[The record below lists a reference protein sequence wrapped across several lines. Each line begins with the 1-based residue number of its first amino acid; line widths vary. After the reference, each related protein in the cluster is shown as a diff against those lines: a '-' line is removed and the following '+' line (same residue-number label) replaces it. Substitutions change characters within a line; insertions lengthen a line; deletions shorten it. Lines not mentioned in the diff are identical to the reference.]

1 MNQKPLHSQSM
12 VFTLEED
19 APVAH
24 SNTSSSTHHAHT
36 DDDTADW
43 ERRLERL
50 RQTKQRQ
57 SSPTL
62 PIDDIFATASV
73 VTASGRSAIRRDTRH
88 HPQAAERTPVAEPAP
103 ELLDPVQRERVYRAY
118 LQQWQHQTSLAAEQ
132 QQAALNDTAVLLQE
146 DWLAAQECL
155 QYASADTPASCV
167 VRLNAQTEEAEV
179 LPVQVPPETVALD
192 AAQQETAAA
201 MDEASENTDTA
212 TAPTV
217 APIDVHLHVIEPQG
231 VHGRA
236 VQCLS
241 EADLLARLEEKLRPH
256 LADAMAGM
264 VRVAVQKQTAQ
275 LVSQLQQQLLAEI
288 PATVAEVLQHNL
300 VHIMRQIKQEQ
311 SR

>member
-217 APIDVHLHVIEPQG
+217 APIDVHLHVI
-231 VHGRA
+231 GRA

>member
-24 SNTSSSTHHAHT
+24 SNTSASTHHAQT

-62 PIDDIFATASV
+62 PIDDIFATAPV
-73 VTASGRSAIRRDTRH
+73 VASGGRSAIRRDVRH
-88 HPQAAERTPVAEPAP
+88 HGQHAERTPVAEPAP
-103 ELLDPVQRERVYRAY
+103 ELLGPVQRERVYRAY

-155 QYASADTPASCV
+155 QYASADTPTGCV
-167 VRLNAQTEEAEV
+167 VRLNTQTEETEV
-179 LPVQVPPETVALD
+179 LPAPAQPETAPPE
-192 AAQQETAAA
+192 AAQHQTAAA
-201 MDEASENTDTA
+201 MAEASENTSTTA
-212 TAPTV
+212 SAV
-217 APIDVHLHVIEPQG
+217 APIEVHLHVIEPQG

-236 VQCLS
+236 VLCLS
-241 EADLLARLEEKLRPH
+241 ETDLLARLDEKLRPH

-300 VHIMRQIKQEQ
+300 AHIMRQIKQEQ

>member
-1 MNQKPLHSQSM
+1 MNQKSLHSQTM

-19 APVAH
+19 VPAVRTAAH
-24 SNTSSSTHHAHT
+24 PSAHHTHA
-36 DDDTADW
+36 DDDGADW

-50 RQTKQRQ
+50 RQSKQRQ

-62 PIDDIFATASV
+62 PIDDIFAASPL
-73 VTASGRSAIRRDTRH
+73 AAAGGRSAICHDVRH
-88 HPQAAERTPVAEPAP
+88 PKRTPVSEAAS

-167 VRLNAQTEEAEV
+167 VRLNAQVQAEV
-179 LPVQVPPETVALD
+179 LPAQTAQSET
-192 AAQQETAAA
+192 TAAPA
-201 MDEASENTDTA
+201 VAPESINAEAA
-212 TAPTV
+212 VAV

-236 VQCLS
+236 VLCLS

-264 VRVAVQKQTAQ
+264 VRVSVQKQTAQ

-311 SR
+311 SH

>member
-192 AAQQETAAA
+192 AAQHQTAA

-300 VHIMRQIKQEQ
+300 AHIMRQIKQEQ